1 VQSMTGYASKT
12 VDLQDYTLT
21 VEMKSLNN
29 KFLELRFKLPPV
41 LDHLEERFRRI
52 LRQFVQRGKVDV
64 FMKLAA
70 KEDRELRSV
79 TRMIG
84 RYYGFMEK
92 IREETGYG
100 LQPTLSEIIAL
111 KNLINPF
118 EDVGYTDI
126 ADELVEEVF
135 TATVRIFQDSRV
147 VEGEH
152 AQRDIRTYIDAIS
165 ASLGR
170 VERLSPAVCERYRE
184 QLKDKIRELV
194 DGKLDE
200 TRVMMEAGIF
210 ASRVDVSE
218 EISRLSGHI
227 GKFLLTAEAAGAC
240 GRELDFIVQEMG
252 REVNTMGSKVPDYA
266 VAEEV
271 VSMKSN
277 LEKIREQVRNVE

>member
-1 VQSMTGYASKT
+1 MTGYASKT
-12 VDLQDYTLT
+12 CDFQDYTLT
-21 VEMKSLNN
+21 VEVKSLNN
-29 KFLELRFKLPPV
+29 KFLEVRFRLPPV
-41 LDHLEERFRRI
+41 LDHLEERLRRI

-64 FMKLAA
+64 FIKLAA
-70 KEDRELRSV
+70 KEERELQSIK
-79 TRMIG
+79 RMIG
-84 RYYGFMEK
+84 KYYGIMEK

-100 LQPTLSEIIAL
+100 SQATLSEIIAL

-126 ADELVEEVF
+126 PDELVERVF
-135 TATVRIFQDSRV
+135 TDTVRCFQDSRAA
-147 VEGEH
+147 EGEH
-152 AQRDIRTYIDAIS
+152 AKRDMLSYVDAIS

-170 VERLSPAVCERYRE
+170 VERLSPEVSVRYRE
-184 QLKDKIRELV
+184 QLKDRIRELV

-218 EISRLSGHI
+218 EISRASGHI
-227 GKFLLTAEAAGAC
+227 RKFLLTAGAAGAC

-252 REVNTMGSKVPDYA
+252 REVNTIGAKVPDYA

-271 VSMKSN
+271 VSMKAN
-277 LEKIREQVRNVE
+277 LEKIKEQVRNIE